1 MSNIA
6 SKKDILEYW
15 GRNNLIKSLKG
26 TRTLTEIADLID
38 IDHGQLSK
46 QVNGTLNISLYR
58 LVQIA
63 AVLDCKP
70 SELLPQ
76 QWQASAQ
83 YCPENLYENIKIV
96 TQTVEEFL
104 IAKKKVL
111 SPEKKAELI
120 ASLCEAT
127 LNLTPEEKKAKV
139 IEISDFITR
148 RAI

>member
-38 IDHGQLSK
+38 IDQGQLSK
-46 QVNGTLNISLYR
+46 QVNGALNISLYR

-76 QWQASAQ
+76 QWQASTQ

-111 SPEKKAELI
+111 SEKKAELI

>member
-1 MSNIA
+1 MYVKYCF
-6 SKKDILEYW
+6 KKDILEYW

-38 IDHGQLSK
+38 IDQGQLSK
-46 QVNGTLNISLYR
+46 QVNGALNISLYR

-83 YCPENLYENIKIV
+83 YCPENLTK
-96 TQTVEEFL
+96 TL
-104 IAKKKVL
+104 KS
-111 SPEKKAELI
+111 SPKRLK
-120 ASLCEAT
+120 
-127 LNLTPEEKKAKV
+127 N
-139 IEISDFITR
+139 F
-148 RAI
+148 